1 MAMVKQ
7 MSQTVRLFLTLALV
21 GLALTTPKARA
32 ASVLENISE
41 IRKFFGLDQYEYRN
55 ELGNLKIAVI
65 DNGFEGFDTAKGQLP
80 SSAELV
86 MAYPKDMIAK
96 YNLGDPDYVQ
106 PPIATEHGK
115 MMAQIV
121 WGVTGANSQGP
132 KFYLLNG
139 NGITNFRRAVRY
151 AIEKKVDLILY
162 SQNRECCGNFDGAGF
177 LNDIVNQATQA
188 GIVWINA
195 AGNYGGHVFNGTLQS
210 IGSDNRVSFNQTTEL
225 RLKSRLDENKA
236 QIILLWNSNATEE
249 DSGTD
254 QDLDLFVY
262 DENNNE
268 VAKSE
273 LKQVL
278 KKEGLKD
285 GETFLAR
292 ERINYEFSKNRNGYY
307 RIVVK
312 AKSRNFTSSSR
323 VRIVVIP
330 ERPPV
335 QDNEKKKMVDA
346 IEFLDATKGEEIMVP
361 ADNPNV
367 ITVGDLAPFSAV
379 GPTLDGRVKPE
390 VVLENS
396 IASFSNGQSS
406 TGTSNA
412 AAYFTG
418 VVAVLKS
425 YAPNLT
431 RQHIINFPRKRPS
444 SLGASIRKTPFTE
457 VVAQH
462 GEIFNSVEQMLDE
475 SPILAG
481 RYADGRYVIGIRKD
495 PAQVLQG
502 LCANNYSS
510 NDQKME
516 YYLAISGNYDR
527 QGNSLGNSLRCY
539 NRRVPS
545 QENDQSPYPWEQAGV
560 SSGAFVEIRQVYFS
574 GTNFPSQGVW
584 KTPSPQDLY
593 RY

>member
-1 MAMVKQ
+1 
-7 MSQTVRLFLTLALV
+7 
-21 GLALTTPKARA
+21 
-32 ASVLENISE
+32 
-41 IRKFFGLDQYEYRN
+41 
-55 ELGNLKIAVI
+55 
-65 DNGFEGFDTAKGQLP
+65 
-80 SSAELV
+80 
-86 MAYPKDMIAK
+86 
-96 YNLGDPDYVQ
+96 
-106 PPIATEHGK
+106 
-115 MMAQIV
+115 
-121 WGVTGANSQGP
+121 
-132 KFYLLNG
+132 
-139 NGITNFRRAVRY
+139 
-151 AIEKKVDLILY
+151 
-162 SQNRECCGNFDGAGF
+162 
-177 LNDIVNQATQA
+177 
-188 GIVWINA
+188 
-195 AGNYGGHVFNGTLQS
+195 VFNGTLQS

-236 QIILLWNSNATEE
+236 QVILLWNSNATEE

-431 RQHIINFPRKRPS
+431 RQQIINFPRKRPS

-457 VVAQH
+457 LVAQH
-462 GEIFNSVEQMLDE
+462 GEVFNSVEQMLDE

-495 PAQVLQG
+495 PSQVLQG

-539 NRRVPS
+539 TRRVPS
-545 QENDQSPYPWEQAGV
+545 QENDPSPYPWEQAGV
-560 SSGAFVEIRQVYFS
+560 SSGAFVEIRQVYLS